1 MLERLRSGSGAV
13 SGQETVGVFLIGP
26 SGRPVPAA
34 GSSEA
39 IDKDSGDVAAAYARA
54 GSDGDT
60 SGSFRFEGHAKIVKV
75 AAFVRLEPGWMVVSL
90 EDETDFAA
98 GVKTSSSARSATV
111 LAAPV
116 AMGITLFAWFWNRL
130 QQSEAR
136 SEEAKQDFLAVTGHE
151 LRTPLTVIR
160 GYSQTLVARW
170 PALSEEQKMDLV
182 QTISRHARILD
193 NLIDRLILASQLEA
207 GLGLRSSRR
216 PTDIARSLQNAVA
229 QQSALTDLHRFE
241 LDIEK
246 PLIADAEVKS
256 VEQVFEQLLENAI
269 KYSPQGGT
277 IRLIGRRVNGE
288 VQVIVEDEGVGLPSD
303 ISGIFDKFVQGET
316 AGTRVHDEGGVGL
329 GLFIARRQL
338 EALGGGIRAERR
350 EPGGARFVVT
360 LRANPNGY

>member
-1 MLERLRSGSGAV
+1 M
-13 SGQETVGVFLIGP
+13 
-26 SGRPVPAA
+26 
-34 GSSEA
+34 
-39 IDKDSGDVAAAYARA
+39 AAAYARA

-98 GVKTSSSARSATV
+98 GMKTSSSARSAAV

-130 QQSEAR
+130 LQSEAR

-338 EALGGGIRAERR
+338 EALGGGIAGRTPRTGR
-350 EPGGARFVVT
+350 SSVRSHPSG
-360 LRANPNGY
+360 